1 MRQAGVIAAAGLYA
15 LDHNMA
21 RLSDDHANAQL
32 LAEHLQAIP
41 GITLLSPS
49 IQTNLVFFDVSGT
62 GLSAEALAERLLARG
77 IRIGA
82 VGPHH
87 MRAVTHLD
95 VSCDDVMEAA
105 DIVKAVI
112 AAQA

>member
-1 MRQAGVIAAAGLYA
+1 
-15 LDHNMA
+15 MA
-21 RLSDDHANAQL
+21 RLSEDHANAQL
-32 LAEHLQAIP
+32 LAEHLQIMP

-62 GLSAEALAERLLARG
+62 GMSAAELADQLLARG

-82 VGPHH
+82 AGPHH

-95 VSCDDVMEAA
+95 VSRDDVIEAA
-105 DIVKAVI
+105 EVVKAVI